1 LALKQYA
8 DYIILYSK
16 IDYDKNKKLS
26 YDEFLH
32 AKDLLEKWTG
42 SVPDMKKAFN
52 IIDWNRNGE
61 IDFDEFCDWAILKNF
76 NFQQLE
82 EDDRQEYKLR
92 KSNYIIKFFCY
103 ILLMII

>member
-52 IIDWNRNGE
+52 IID
-61 IDFDEFCDWAILKNF
+61 
-76 NFQQLE
+76 
-82 EDDRQEYKLR
+82 
-92 KSNYIIKFFCY
+92 
-103 ILLMII
+103 